1 MDEPKFIVFYT
12 MLMTLFSKFCFNCKS
27 DLPSVSMKVHG
38 TMATVDQECKICGNS
53 YKWHSQPLVLGRY
66 PAGNILLS
74 FAVLMAG
81 GSISKV
87 LLIFKHMGLSVY
99 SARTFFRH
107 QTKFLFPV
115 ILKHWTS
122 CRNNMIRM
130 LKNIH
135 NASWCGDGR
144 FDSMGHN
151 AKFGVYSMFSADL
164 SKIVHFELL
173 QVCIYINIYMHLDA
187 LLVNRLTRHTGR

>member
-12 MLMTLFSKFCFNCKS
+12 MLVTLFSKFCFNCKS

-38 TMATVDQECKICGNS
+38 TMATVDQQCKTCGVG
-53 YKWHSQPLVLGRY
+53 YKWHSQPLVIGRY

-74 FAVLMAG
+74 FAILMAG

-87 LLIFKHMGLSVY
+87 LLIFKHMGLAVY

-115 ILKHWTS
+115 ILRHWTN
-122 CRNNMIRM
+122 CRNAMIRT
-130 LKNIH
+130 LKNVS

-151 AKFGVYSMFSADL
+151 AKYGVYSMFSADL

-173 QVCIYINIYMHLDA
+173 QV
-187 LLVNRLTRHTGR
+187 